1 MILKYIDKAIDRSTS
16 SLFNKFRKVG
26 RRLEFTFHTAYR
38 DWLLYASRRSK
49 DKNVKITMIIMTYF
63 TFVAFRTFT
72 YFMTL
77 TPAMQP
83 SLTYR
88 SLIQQLDKYNEHG
101 TINPEE
107 IEQDKTPQPTQ
118 EQGEKY
124 MSKLINSKFK

>member
-1 MILKYIDKAIDRSTS
+1 MILKYIDKAIDRSTFL
-16 SLFNKFRKVG
+16 LFNKFRKVG

-49 DKNVKITMIIMTYF
+49 DKNVKITMVIITYF
-63 TFVAFRTFT
+63 TFVAFRTCT

-88 SLIQQLDKYNEHG
+88 SLIQKLDMYNEHG
-101 TINPEE
+101 TINSEE

-118 EQGEKY
+118 EQGENF
-124 MSKLINSKFK
+124 MHKLINSKFK